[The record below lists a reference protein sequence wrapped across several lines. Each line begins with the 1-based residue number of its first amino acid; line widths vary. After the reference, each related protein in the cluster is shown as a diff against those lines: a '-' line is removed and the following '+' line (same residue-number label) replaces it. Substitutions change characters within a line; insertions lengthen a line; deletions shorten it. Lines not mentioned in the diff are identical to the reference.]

1 MNKKLVII
9 MNLIIVI
16 IVITLILNYRY
27 FFFISCCKY
36 FCELESFSRNFGQQ
50 VICDFIGWTIS
61 TNINFVF
68 MN

>member
-1 MNKKLVII
+1 

-16 IVITLILNYRY
+16 IITTLILLLSF
-27 FFFISCCKY
+27 FFFISCSKY
-36 FCELESFSRNFGQQ
+36 FCELESFSRNSGQQ

-68 MN
+68 TN